1 MRGEGD
7 HAEHGGGGEIGRGGL
22 DRERMRPPPPPRR
35 GPPPPRGEGGL
46 NEAVLAAARGWLGT
60 PYRHQASVKGE
71 GADCLGLVRGVWREV
86 VGEEPEAPPPY
97 RADWA
102 EVGGEETL
110 LHAARRRLVE
120 VPPAMAR
127 AGDVLL
133 FRMSAGCPVKHCAI
147 LSARDGPEWRMIHAY
162 WGRSVV
168 ESWMGPWW
176 RRRLVAAFRWP
187 GTKES

>member
-1 MRGEGD
+1 MSRGADDLPKRPHLASPFGRSHPPQEGEG
-7 HAEHGGGGEIGRGGL
+7 
-22 DRERMRPPPPPRR
+22 
-35 GPPPPRGEGGL
+35 
-46 NEAVLAAARGWLGT
+46 EALRLLVVAAARGWLGT

-71 GADCLGLVRGVWREV
+71 GADCLGLVRGVWREL
-86 VGEEPEAPPPY
+86 VGEEPDAPPPY
-97 RADWA
+97 RPDWA

-120 VPPAMAR
+120 VALERAR
-127 AGDVLL
+127 PGDVLL

-147 LSARDGPEWRMIHAY
+147 LSADDGPEWKMIHAY

-168 ESWMGPWW
+168 ESWVGPWW

-187 GTKES
+187 AKKEEN

>member
-1 MRGEGD
+1 LEK
-7 HAEHGGGGEIGRGGL
+7 
-22 DRERMRPPPPPRR
+22 ERMCPPPPPLR
-35 GPPPPRGEGGL
+35 GSPPPQGGGGL
-46 NEAVLAAARGWLGT
+46 SDAVLAAARGWLGT

-86 VGEEPEAPPPY
+86 MGEEPEAPPPY

-102 EVGGEETL
+102 EVGGEEAL
-110 LHAARRRLVE
+110 LHAARRWLVE
-120 VPPAMAR
+120 IRPEAAR
-127 AGDVLL
+127 PGDVLL

-147 LSARDGPEWRMIHAY
+147 LSAHDGPEPRMIHAY

-187 GTKES
+187 QEG